1 MNRVL
6 ARVSLML
13 LALWLPTSVLAAD
26 DDADEAVLDQ
36 LDQARER
43 GVLEVAVYRDFP
55 PYSYPQQGKYVGA
68 DVDLAAALARK
79 IGLPLKV
86 RPIMPGDDADDDL
99 RNNIWKGHYLGGGVA
114 DVMLH
119 VGMDP
124 QYVARQ
130 DKADLFSPYFRE
142 AVSIAYRPGRYKN
155 LTTPMALVG
164 TKVGVELGSISDYY
178 MSGAY
183 GGRLRTS
190 AVRLPTT
197 QAAVQALADDEIDSV
212 MAPRGELQGLM
223 KMIGGLSI
231 ETRTTEFQGLFRT
244 AWDVGIAIKAGNPKL
259 KAAIQTALQEL
270 QTSGELKSIYAG
282 YGIDYVAPEMAS
294 TAAASH

>member
-155 LTTPMALVG
+155 LTTPMALV
-164 TKVGVELGSISDYY
+164 VFPNDAAIPRFLHHSLHHSRAGSPI
-178 MSGAY
+178 
-183 GGRLRTS
+183 S
-190 AVRLPTT
+190 AVSPRFCTT
-197 QAAVQALADDEIDSV
+197 V
-212 MAPRGELQGLM
+212 
-223 KMIGGLSI
+223 
-231 ETRTTEFQGLFRT
+231 
-244 AWDVGIAIKAGNPKL
+244 
-259 KAAIQTALQEL
+259 QEL
-270 QTSGELKSIYAG
+270 PIFNVSTD
-282 YGIDYVAPEMAS
+282 GICLCEPCRRAESCAEK
-294 TAAASH
+294 

>member
-114 DVMLH
+114 DV
-119 VGMDP
+119 GG
-124 QYVARQ
+124 
-130 DKADLFSPYFRE
+130 ADR
-142 AVSIAYRPGRYKN
+142 
-155 LTTPMALVG
+155 LVG
-164 TKVGVELGSISDYY
+164 VPQAHLAQAGVG
-178 MSGAY
+178 A
-183 GGRLRTS
+183 GGQLCR
-190 AVRLPTT
+190 
-197 QAAVQALADDEIDSV
+197 
-212 MAPRGELQGLM
+212 RGP
-223 KMIGGLSI
+223 
-231 ETRTTEFQGLFRT
+231 
-244 AWDVGIAIKAGNPKL
+244 GIWP
-259 KAAIQTALQEL
+259 
-270 QTSGELKSIYAG
+270 
-282 YGIDYVAPEMAS
+282 
-294 TAAASH
+294 